1 MRIFGRCDDKARLCS
16 FNPSQMRE
24 AAGNSA
30 ASYAAYDLSRASRQS
45 PFLRLKYI
53 FSPHLPGP
61 LLIMP

>member
-1 MRIFGRCDDKARLCS
+1 MFAFFQS
-16 FNPSQMRE
+16 EPVRE
-24 AAGNSA
+24 AVGNPA
-30 ASYAAYDLSRASRQS
+30 ASSPAYDLSRASRQS